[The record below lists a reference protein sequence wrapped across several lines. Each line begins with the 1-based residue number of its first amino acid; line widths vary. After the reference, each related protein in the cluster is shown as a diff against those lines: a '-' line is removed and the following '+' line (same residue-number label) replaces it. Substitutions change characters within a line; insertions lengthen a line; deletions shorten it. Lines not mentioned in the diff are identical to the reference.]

1 MPIGEV
7 LEELQAQLA
16 EYRTLKQF
24 FATSAASSAGQPAST
39 PEIREVGYNNSSSS
53 SSSSYFGYSS
63 AP

>member
-24 FATSAASSAGQPAST
+24 FATSAAST